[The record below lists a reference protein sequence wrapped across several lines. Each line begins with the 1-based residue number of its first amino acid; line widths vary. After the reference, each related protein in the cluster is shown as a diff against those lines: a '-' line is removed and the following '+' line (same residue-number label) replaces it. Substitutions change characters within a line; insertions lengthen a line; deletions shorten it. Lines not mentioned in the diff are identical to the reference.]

1 MVDAFSKNKSLD
13 SRYLNKI
20 IKNFCVIGLNE
31 TKITKYKD
39 EDNIKT
45 KFVQRIDIIRKNM
58 KINVD
63 KIENENVK
71 W

>member
-1 MVDAFSKNKSLD
+1 MVDTLNNNKHLD
-13 SRYLNKI
+13 SRYMNKI

-31 TKITKYKD
+31 NKITKYKD
-39 EDNIKT
+39 EDNIKF